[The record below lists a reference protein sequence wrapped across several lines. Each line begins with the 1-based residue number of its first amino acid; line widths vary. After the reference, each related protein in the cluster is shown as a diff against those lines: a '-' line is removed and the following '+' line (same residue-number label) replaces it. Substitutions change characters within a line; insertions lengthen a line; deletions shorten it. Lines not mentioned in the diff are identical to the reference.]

1 MSEIESAVGVMNKT
15 LQTLDKDLQKKIVN
29 HGIFFHWKEIAGSIA
44 KDIFP
49 IKIVGDTIILYAE
62 TSVAKD
68 NMKFLAQEIID
79 KANEVVGLG
88 EEIFKHIDFAKSF
101 ERKKI
106 LPKKKIAPPQK
117 KFSVEEIELTDEEI
131 SDCEKKVGEFK
142 NPEIK
147 KITLEQ
153 LINHKKLQKLKLQYG
168 WHKCEICGILC
179 APEEN
184 ICGICKIGERNKMRD
199 EIQQLFYKNPQ
210 IKFQTVLEEIQK
222 KYPHVSDE
230 CDMQVID
237 AERSALIRSIAAR
250 VSYGDRKS
258 ATAKML
264 VMLYRRLPEDKL
276 TDAIINRTF
285 EELKFDLAD
294 LPPFEERIKKIPT
307 EETCHA

>member
-1 MSEIESAVGVMNKT
+1 MSEIESAVELMNKT

-29 HGIFFHWKEIAGSIA
+29 HGIFFHWKEIAGSLA
-44 KDIFP
+44 RDIFP

-79 KANEVVGLG
+79 KANEVVGFG

-101 ERKKI
+101 EQRKI
-106 LPKKKIAPPQK
+106 LQKKKNTPQQK
-117 KFSVEEIELTDEEI
+117 NIPVEEIELTDEEI
-131 SDCEKKVGEFK
+131 FDCEKKVVEFK

-153 LINHKKLQKLKLQYG
+153 LINHKKAEKFKLQHG

-179 APEEN
+179 TPEEN
-184 ICGICKIGERNKMRD
+184 ICGFCKISERNKMRD
-199 EIQQLFYKNPQ
+199 EIRQSFYKNPQ
-210 IKFQTVLEEIQK
+210 IKFQTVLNEIQK
-222 KYPHVSDE
+222 KYPHISEE
-230 CDMQVID
+230 CDMQVIG
-237 AERSALIRSIAAR
+237 AERTALIKSIAAR
-250 VSYGDRKS
+250 VSYSDRKS
-258 ATAKML
+258 ETAKIL
-264 VMLYRRLPEDKL
+264 VMLYRRLSEDKL

-294 LPPFEERIKKIPT
+294 LPLFEERIKKFPT